1 MNRQI
6 FYQKAKVKLFPSL
19 RQSTLNG
26 INAIVD
32 EWEKQGISDNR
43 QLAYILATV
52 YHECARKMQPIEE
65 FGKGKGKAYGSKI
78 KSSRKHYSTP
88 NKLYYGRGFVQLT
101 WYENYV
107 KAGKKLGI
115 DLLNTPELA
124 LELSTAST
132 ISSSMPSSINTSFK
146 IAIHPQDGYW
156 NTGGIMIQQLPEED
170 VIDNDE
176 QKEKLLEEFLKLNL
190 ML

>member
-6 FYQKAKVKLFPSL
+6 FYQKVKVKLFPSL
-19 RQSTLNG
+19 KQSTLNG

-78 KSSRKHYSTP
+78 KSSRKPYSTP

-124 LELSTAST
+124 LELSTASAILVRGMIEGWFT
-132 ISSSMPSSINTSFK
+132 GTKLKTYINSKSCDFVKARHIINGTDCDDL
-146 IAIHPQDGYW
+146 IAVYAD
-156 NTGGIMIQQLPEED
+156 D
-170 VIDNDE
+170 F
-176 QKEKLLEEFLKLNL
+176 LECLT
-190 ML
+190 